1 MKNLQTMLIAALI
14 FSTSILFSFAI
25 NNVQAAPPYFL
36 IHHVSF
42 GPLLGTVQNPNGTV
56 NWLIFGTWK
65 SNLSNTTTTVQNAS
79 VFDAAIEMIKPDG
92 TARHSHALADFN
104 LKNVSHPSTNTT
116 LFTGTSTINM
126 REGLLT
132 NVPTTIL
139 LSNNNVISIFLD
151 PKTVQ
156 NHFGSTPFYGIVLNN
171 RGPIAGDMGQFMG
184 GPMGGHMGGP
194 IGGLLNR

>member
-1 MKNLQTMLIAALI
+1 MLIAALI

-42 GPLLGTVQNPNGTV
+42 GPILGTVQNSNGTV

-65 SNLSNTTTTVQNAS
+65 SSLSNTTTAAQNAS

-92 TARHSHALADFN
+92 TGKHTHAMTNFVIN
-104 LKNVSHPSTNTT
+104 NVSHPSANTT
-116 LFTGTSTINM
+116 MFTGTSTINM
-126 REGLLT
+126 REGPLS
-132 NVPTTIL
+132 NVPTTVL

-151 PKTVQ
+151 PKVVQ
-156 NHFGSTPFYGIVLNN
+156 NHFGTSPFYGIVLNN

-184 GPMGGHMGGP
+184 GHMGGP
-194 IGGLLNR
+194 INR